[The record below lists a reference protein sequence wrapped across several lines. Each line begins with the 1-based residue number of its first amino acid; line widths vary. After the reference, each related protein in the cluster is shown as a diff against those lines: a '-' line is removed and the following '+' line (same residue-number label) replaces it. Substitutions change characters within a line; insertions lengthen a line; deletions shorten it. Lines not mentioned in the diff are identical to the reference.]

1 MHTFGS
7 LPIDYMIE
15 DILSAIPLGFVIAF
29 LIGPVFFALLETS
42 AIKGFRAALALDLG
56 VIFADIVFL
65 LVAYFMTSAI
75 LVKLKDDP
83 GLFIFGGGIL
93 AAYGVISF
101 VRTRKSYLK
110 EVDANVLIV
119 QNNNYIK
126 LFVKGFL
133 LNFINIGV
141 LGFWLGL
148 IVVFSPQMEG
158 DGNRIL
164 VFFSATLV
172 TYFIVD
178 IFKILLAKSLNRY
191 LTPLRIFWLKRL
203 IAIIMMICGGVLIFK
218 GVFPKASQN
227 IENQIHIMPDMME
240 NTAQDSIPTEQIQIV
255 PVIKRKRVPI
265 DTVKQS
271 IPIDPSKEG
280 NKPEIPV
287 QQEDSLLNTIDSLKQ
302 NPQSQDQG

>member
-1 MHTFGS
+1 MV
-7 LPIDYMIE
+7 E
-15 DILSAIPLGFVIAF
+15 DIISAIPLGFVIAF

-42 AIKGFRAALALDLG
+42 AIKGFRAALAFDIG
-56 VIFADIVFL
+56 VILADVVFL

-101 VRTRKSYLK
+101 AQTRKSYLK
-110 EVDANVLIV
+110 EVDPNVLIV
-119 QNNNYIK
+119 QHNNYFK
-126 LFVKGFL
+126 LLFKGFL
-133 LNFINIGV
+133 LNFINVGV

-158 DGNRIL
+158 DGNRIFI
-164 VFFSATLV
+164 FFSAVLV

-178 IFKILLAKSLNRY
+178 IIKILLAKSLNRH

-218 GVFPKASQN
+218 GLFPKATEKF
-227 IENQIHIMPDMME
+227 ENQIHIMPDLSE
-240 NTAQDSIPTEQIQIV
+240 PEEIDTLEKQVIYKVVKDTIDKVPAITEIDSVNKDLIPFDPSREGHKAEIDLEEKDSIL
-255 PVIKRKRVPI
+255 K
-265 DTVKQS
+265 
-271 IPIDPSKEG
+271 
-280 NKPEIPV
+280 
-287 QQEDSLLNTIDSLKQ
+287 LIDSVKQ
-302 NPQSQDQG
+302 NPLPK